1 MCKVKIKIP
10 RILGPEWAPTGLR
23 APEAGIQAINLAW
36 WVALIQ
42 LNPTESSGF
51 GFHRFYS
58 CGFYCEVN

>member
-1 MCKVKIKIP
+1 MSIK
-10 RILGPEWAPTGLR
+10 LKNVQSKDKNSEDFWPEWAPPGLR

-51 GFHRFYS
+51 GFQRF
-58 CGFYCEVN
+58 